1 MPIHLQPK
9 AQRAAVERLSPP
21 IRPDN
26 IIAIDP
32 DVDRSGVAWLRPK
45 TRRLECDALAFPEL
59 LDYLWKAR
67 QLTAEHEESLVVVVE
82 AGWLVRTHY
91 HANYRDT
98 YRAAAAKGNAVGRNH
113 EIGRQIVQMCR
124 HYGLEVVEQRPL
136 RKIWS
141 GPDRKITHREL
152 VAFAPIANRNR
163 TSQEMRDAALLAW
176 HHAGLPMVVGAG
188 VG

>member
-1 MPIHLQPK
+1 MPIRRQPRE
-9 AQRAAVERLSPP
+9 QRATIETLSPT

-59 LDYLWKAR
+59 LDYLQSAR
-67 QLTAEHEESLVVVVE
+67 RECEECSESLVVVVE

-91 HANYRDT
+91 HANHRDT
-98 YRAAAAKGNAVGRNH
+98 YRAAAAKGNVVGRNH

-152 VAFAPIANRNR
+152 AAFAPIANRNR

-176 HHAGLPMVVGAG
+176 HHAGLPMTR
-188 VG
+188 

>member
-1 MPIHLQPK
+1 MPIHRQPK
-9 AQRAAVERLSPP
+9 AQRAAVERLSLP

-59 LDYLWKAR
+59 LDYLREAR
-67 QLTAEHEESLVVVVE
+67 QLTAEHKESLVVVVE

-91 HANYRDT
+91 HASRRDT
-98 YRAAAAKGNAVGRNH
+98 YRSAAAKGNSVGRNH

-124 HYGLEVVEQRPL
+124 HYGIEVVEQRPL
-136 RKIWS
+136 RKIWA

-152 VAFAPIANRNR
+152 VAFAPIANRRR

-176 HHAGLPMVVGAG
+176 NHAGLPMTTL
-188 VG
+188 

>member
-1 MPIHLQPK
+1 MPIRRQPRE
-9 AQRAAVERLSPP
+9 QRATIETLSPP

-45 TRRLECDALAFPEL
+45 TRRLECDALSFPEL
-59 LDYLWKAR
+59 LDYLLSAR
-67 QLTAEHEESLVVVVE
+67 RKCDECCESLMVVVE

-91 HANYRDT
+91 HANRRDNYRS
-98 YRAAAAKGNAVGRNH
+98 AAAKGNAVGRNH

-124 HYGLEVVEQRPL
+124 HYDLEVVEQRPL
-136 RKIWS
+136 RKIWA

-152 VAFAPIANRNR
+152 TAFAPIANRRR
-163 TSQEMRDAALLAW
+163 TSQEMRDACLLAW
-176 HHAGLPMVVGAG
+176 NHAALPMSAL
-188 VG
+188 